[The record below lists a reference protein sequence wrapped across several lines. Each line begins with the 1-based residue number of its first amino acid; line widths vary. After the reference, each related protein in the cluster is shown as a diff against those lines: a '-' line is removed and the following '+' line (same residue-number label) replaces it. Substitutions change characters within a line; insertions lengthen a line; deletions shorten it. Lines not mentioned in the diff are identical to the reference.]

1 MTVWAIIKETCELAG
16 IPIPT
21 IKELEDLLDEKT
33 YEIYDK
39 GLTCTIN
46 QADSEFATSLVEI
59 YKPRSVA
66 EMSAFVAIIRPGCAS
81 LLQDFIHRLPY
92 TTGVEELDELLK
104 EGNHRMIYQEL
115 IMKYLIWLGIAEKD
129 SYDIIKKIAKKKFKE
144 AELEELEKVLLA
156 GWNKQVGKEEGF
168 FETWEV
174 VKNAAKYSFNACVAG
189 DTVILRPNGETTP
202 TVEWMYNFCD
212 KGNYGKAL
220 SMYEDGKIREN
231 KIIDIRFN
239 DIKNIYRVITESGHY
254 LDCTSNHK
262 FPTPNGKVKLCNLSV
277 GDLLYVMDFSDS
289 SREIHSTTLEKIISI
304 EYLRTDKTYDVEMA
318 APAHTYVSESGLVTS
333 NSHSLA
339 YGYDSLYGAYLKSH
353 YPLEYYTVVFNYYD
367 GDSER
372 TARLFEEIKHFGISM
387 NPAKF
392 RMSKAGYTIA
402 KEDNSIYKGI
412 GSIKNLN
419 TKVADQMYQM
429 RNAKFVNF
437 IELLYA
443 LKKQTEIEKD
453 QLEILIK
460 LDFFSEF
467 GEANV
472 LLKQYELFEKLA
484 GKKTLKKENL
494 SELGISEGM
503 AANFCEKETEKK
515 YNGLNSR
522 GLLMELAGRVQASPM
537 TLKEKVKAQVEYLGY
552 VDIVDEK
559 YRGVLAILDVDTKYS
574 PKIKVYSLKNG
585 TILNLKI
592 SKTIFN
598 KNKLEVGDI
607 ILVQG
612 QKTKNK
618 MTRTSDGKFE
628 EVEGEREVWLTK
640 YRKI

>member
-1 MTVWAIIKETCELAG
+1 
-16 IPIPT
+16 
-21 IKELEDLLDEKT
+21 
-33 YEIYDK
+33 
-39 GLTCTIN
+39 
-46 QADSEFATSLVEI
+46 
-59 YKPRSVA
+59 
-66 EMSAFVAIIRPGCAS
+66 
-81 LLQDFIHRLPY
+81 
-92 TTGVEELDELLK
+92 
-104 EGNHRMIYQEL
+104 
-115 IMKYLIWLGIAEKD
+115 
-129 SYDIIKKIAKKKFKE
+129 
-144 AELEELEKVLLA
+144 
-156 GWNKQVGKEEGF
+156 
-168 FETWEV
+168 
-174 VKNAAKYSFNACVAG
+174 
-189 DTVILRPNGETTP
+189 
-202 TVEWMYNFCD
+202 MYNFCN
-212 KGNYGKAL
+212 KENYGKAL
-220 SMYEDGKIREN
+220 SMYDDGKVREN

-239 DIKNIYRVITESGHY
+239 NIKDIYRVTTESGHY

-262 FPTPNGKVKLCNLSV
+262 FPTPNGKVELCNLFV
-277 GDLLYVMDFSDS
+277 GDLLYVMDCSDG
-289 SREIHSTTLEKIISI
+289 SREVHSTTLEKIISI
-304 EYLRTDKTYDVEMA
+304 EYLRTDKTYDIEMA

-392 RMSKAGYTIA
+392 RMSKSGYTMS

-419 TKVADQMYQM
+419 AEVADQMYQM
-429 RNAKFVNF
+429 RNTKYANF

-443 LKKQTEIEKD
+443 LKKQTKIKRD

-467 GEANV
+467 GEANI

-484 GKKTLKKENL
+484 GKKTLKKEKL

-503 AANFCEKETEKK
+503 AANFCEKETAKQ
-515 YNGLNSR
+515 YNGLDSK
-522 GLLMELAGRVQASPM
+522 GLLMEFSGRIQANPR
-537 TLKEKVKAQVEYLGY
+537 TLKEKVQAQVEYLGY

-574 PKIKVYSLKNG
+574 PKIKAYSLKNG

-592 SKTIFN
+592 SKTIFS
-598 KNKLEVGDI
+598 KNKLEAGDVI
-607 ILVQG
+607 IVQG
-612 QKTKNK
+612 QKMKNR
-618 MTRTSDGKFE
+618 MMRTSDGKFA
-628 EVEGEREVWLTK
+628 EVEGEKEVWLTK
-640 YRKI
+640 YRRI